1 MTLVAFFAIII
12 TQEKKMEEI
21 EFIMYTFI
29 LVGVAYT
36 SWIIGK
42 KDGIQDAISYFHEE
56 GYIDLDRED

>member
-1 MTLVAFFAIII
+1 
-12 TQEKKMEEI
+12 MEEV

-42 KDGIQDAISYFHEE
+42 RDGIQDTISYFHEE